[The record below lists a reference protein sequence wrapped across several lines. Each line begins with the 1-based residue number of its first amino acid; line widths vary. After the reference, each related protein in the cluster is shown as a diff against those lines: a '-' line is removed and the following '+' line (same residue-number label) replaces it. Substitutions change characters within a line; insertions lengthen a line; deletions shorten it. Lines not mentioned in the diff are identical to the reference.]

1 MKFFVTGG
9 AGFIGKHLIKSLL
22 KNNHQV
28 TIYEDFSNSDKN
40 DIKDICKDGAL
51 LIIGSL
57 TDYDLLEK
65 KLKDFDFVIHL
76 AAKIDILESIDN
88 PEITNKIN
96 VEGTINIL
104 RACVKNNI
112 QNIIAASS
120 AAVYGNTKIIP
131 VTEDSI
137 PNPVSPYGADK
148 ISMEFYIR
156 AFANT
161 FNLNAISLRF
171 FNVYGKGQS
180 NAYAGVITKFLQ
192 NIKSKTPL
200 EIFGDGKNTRDYV
213 FIDDL
218 IHGILQAIKN
228 IQGQKGTIYNLAS
241 GTSTSVN
248 DLALLMLKISKKN
261 LEIIHKLSRPG
272 DLLFSE
278 VLLLK
283 AKNELNYNPKF
294 NLESGLTKLFEEM
307 E

>member
-28 TIYEDFSNSDKN
+28 TIYEDFSNSDEN

-57 TDYDLLEK
+57 TDYGLLEK

-76 AAKIDILESIDN
+76 AAKIDILESIDD

-96 VEGTINIL
+96 VEGTINVL

-112 QNIIAASS
+112 KNIIAASS

-137 PNPVSPYGADK
+137 LNPVSPYGADK
-148 ISMEFYIR
+148 ISMEFYLR
-156 AFANT
+156 AFANA
-161 FNLNAISLRF
+161 FNLNTISLRF
-171 FNVYGKGQS
+171 FNVYGIGQS

>member
-9 AGFIGKHLIKSLL
+9 AGFIGRHLIKFLL
-22 KNNHQV
+22 KNSHQV
-28 TIYEDFSNSDKN
+28 TIYEDFSNSDEN

-57 TDYDLLEK
+57 TDYGLLEK
-65 KLKDFDFVIHL
+65 KLKGFDFVIHL
-76 AAKIDILESIDN
+76 AAKIDILESIDD

-96 VEGTINIL
+96 VEGTINVL

-112 QNIIAASS
+112 KNIIAASS

-137 PNPVSPYGADK
+137 LNPVSPYGADK
-148 ISMEFYIR
+148 ISMEFYLR
-156 AFANT
+156 AFSNT
-161 FNLNAISLRF
+161 FNLNTISLRF

-192 NIKSKTPL
+192 NIKSKKPL
-200 EIFGDGKNTRDYV
+200 EIFGDGNNTRDYV

-228 IQGQKGTIYNLAS
+228 IQGQKGTVYNLAS

-248 DLALLMLKISKKN
+248 DLAVLMLKISKKK
-261 LEIIHKLSRPG
+261 LKIIHKLSRPG

-278 VLLLK
+278 VLISK
-283 AKNELNYNPKF
+283 AQNELNYNPKF
-294 NLESGLTKLFEEM
+294 NLESGIIKLFEEM

>member
-28 TIYEDFSNSDKN
+28 TIYEDFSNSDEN

-57 TDYDLLEK
+57 TDYGLLEK

-76 AAKIDILESIDN
+76 AAKIDILESIDD

-96 VEGTINIL
+96 VEGTINVL

-112 QNIIAASS
+112 KNIIAASS

-137 PNPVSPYGADK
+137 LNPVSPYGADK
-148 ISMEFYIR
+148 ISMEFYLR

-161 FNLNAISLRF
+161 FNLNTISLRF
-171 FNVYGKGQS
+171 FNVYGTGQS

-192 NIKSKTPL
+192 NIRSKKSL
-200 EIFGDGKNTRDYV
+200 EIFGDGNNTRDYV

-241 GTSTSVN
+241 GKSTSVY
-248 DLALLMLKISKKN
+248 DLALLMLKISKKK
-261 LEIIHKLSRPG
+261 LEIIHKSSRPG

-278 VLLLK
+278 VLILK
-283 AKNELNYNPKF
+283 AKNELNYDPKF
-294 NLESGLTKLFEEM
+294 SLESGLIRLFEEM

>member
-1 MKFFVTGG
+1 MKFFITGG
-9 AGFIGKHLIKSLL
+9 AGFIGRHLIKSLL
-22 KNNHQV
+22 KNNHKV
-28 TIYEDFSNSDKN
+28 TIYEDFSNSNKN
-40 DIKDICKDGAL
+40 NIEDICKDGAL

-57 TDYDLLEK
+57 TDYSLLEK
-65 KLKDFDFVIHL
+65 SLKDFDFVIHL

-96 VEGTINIL
+96 VEGTINVL

-112 QNIIAASS
+112 KNIVAASS

-148 ISMEFYIR
+148 ISMEFYLR
-156 AFANT
+156 AFSNA
-161 FNLNAISLRF
+161 FNLNTISLRF
-171 FNVYGKGQS
+171 FNVYGTGQS

-192 NIKSKTPL
+192 NIKSKKSL

-228 IQGQKGTIYNLAS
+228 IQGQKGTVYNLAS

-248 DLALLMLKISKKN
+248 DLAILMLKISNKN

-278 VLLLK
+278 VLILK
-283 AKNELNYNPKF
+283 AQNELNYNPKF
-294 NLESGLTKLFEEM
+294 NLESGLIKLFEEM

>member
-9 AGFIGKHLIKSLL
+9 AGFIGRHLIKFLL
-22 KNNHQV
+22 KNSHEV
-28 TIYEDFSNSDKN
+28 TIYEDFSNSDRN
-40 DIKDICKDGAL
+40 NIEDICKDGAL

-57 TDYDLLEK
+57 TDYSLLEK
-65 KLKDFDFVIHL
+65 SLKDFDFVIHL
-76 AAKIDILESIDN
+76 AAKIDILESIDD

-96 VEGTINIL
+96 VEGTINVL

-137 PNPVSPYGADK
+137 LNPVSPYGADK